1 VPAVIRSDGAELAEL
16 ITAWER
22 ALTVGNVPASDL
34 ATLPLLAS
42 RLACATAAGLAAPE
56 DAERAGAKI
65 GQLLFDGGMTTP
77 AAIQQ
82 AVLLL
87 GEQRLN
93 GSTESAWGVDLDC
106 LTRMQGA
113 AVVSHGAATQQRL
126 LEQQAATYRA
136 AITARDQAEAGL
148 SDSQARNRALFTDA
162 AVGIGIGDIQG
173 RVVQVNEAFRR
184 MLGDSV
190 EEFVDPIEQLTH
202 PEDPAGV
209 WDDYAA
215 LTAGTIDSFTAE
227 KPYRHKDGHTVW
239 THLTVSLARDADGK
253 PLFQVAMVQDIT
265 ERHRLQEELL
275 HEATHDALTGLPNR
289 ALFLQHL
296 DAATAGTEED
306 GRVAVLFIDLDGF
319 KFVNDSRGHL
329 VGDQV
334 LAAAA
339 ARLAATAEAHG
350 AMLARL
356 AGDEFVVLTTGSAG
370 QTHSAS
376 LADQLLDALDQP
388 IQVDGQRPVNVRA
401 SVGVVELPVL
411 DASAEDL
418 LRAADLALHAAKEE
432 GKGRVVAHDPTR
444 TARQLSRFRIAM
456 DLPRVEDR
464 GELGL
469 NYQPIV
475 RLDNKEVHSVEAL
488 MRWHHPQLGRI
499 APDLFVGIAEESSA
513 IISIGRWALQQACID
528 LARSPWPAVSVNVSV
543 RQLYSR
549 TFVQDVRRCLEVM
562 ELSPERLRIEVTES
576 VLMQADDAAPVVALK
591 DLADLGV
598 LIVMDDFGT
607 GYSNLA
613 SLRRMP
619 FHELKLAGTFLEGLL
634 PDRSADHVDLLILG
648 SVVDLAH
655 ALGLTVTAE
664 GVETQAQNARVL
676 ALGCDYGQGLYY
688 SPATPR

>member
-1 VPAVIRSDGAELAEL
+1 MSRAEGAELGEL

-22 ALTVGNVPASDL
+22 ALTAANLPASEI
-34 ATLPLLAS
+34 ATLPVLAG
-42 RLACATAAGLAAPE
+42 RLAAATAAGLASPE
-56 DAERAGAKI
+56 DAERAGTKI
-65 GQLLFDGGMTTP
+65 GQLLVDAGMTAP

-82 AVLLL
+82 AVVLL

-93 GSTESAWGVDLDC
+93 GSTESAWRVELDC
-106 LTRMQGA
+106 LARMQGS
-113 AVVSHGAATQQRL
+113 AVVSHTAAAQRHL
-126 LEQQAATYRA
+126 LEQQAAGHRA
-136 AITARDQAEAGL
+136 AIAHRDQAERAL
-148 SDSQARNRALFTDA
+148 RDSESRFRALFTDA
-162 AVGIGIGDIQG
+162 AIGIGIGDVQG
-173 RVVQVNEAFRR
+173 RVVQVNDAFRR
-184 MLGDSV
+184 MLGYGLQ
-190 EEFVDPIEQLTH
+190 EFVDPIELTH
-202 PEDPAGV
+202 LDDPDGV
-209 WDDYAA
+209 WENYAA

-227 KPYRHKDGHTVW
+227 KPYLHKDGRTVW

-253 PLFQVAMVQDIT
+253 PLFQVAMAQDIT
-265 ERHRLQEELL
+265 QAHRLQEELL
-275 HEATHDALTGLPNR
+275 HGATHDTLTGLPNR
-289 ALFLQHL
+289 ALFLQLL
-296 DAATAGTEED
+296 DAATAGTDED
-306 GRVAVLFIDLDGF
+306 GRVAVLFVDLDGF

-334 LAAAA
+334 LAAVAD
-339 ARLAATAEAHG
+339 RLSGTAQRHG

-356 AGDEFVVLTTGSAG
+356 AGDEFVVLTTGPAG
-370 QTHSAS
+370 QTHPVS
-376 LADQLLDALDQP
+376 LADQLLDALDLP

-456 DLPRVEDR
+456 DLPGVEDR
-464 GELGL
+464 GELDL

-475 RLDNKEVHSVEAL
+475 RLDNREVHSVEAL

-499 APDLFVGIAEESSA
+499 APDQFVGIAEESSA
-513 IISIGRWALQQACID
+513 IVSIGRWALQQACID
-528 LARSPWPAVSVNVSV
+528 LARSPWPSVSVNVSV

-549 TFVQDVRRCLEVM
+549 TFVQDVLRCLDVT

-619 FHELKLAGTFLEGLL
+619 FHELKLAGTFLEGLQ

-664 GVETQAQNARVL
+664 GVETQAQNARVM